1 MALKGLHPYGKLPCM
16 TTQPAEADRQFS
28 YEIGYLVDSTLSPES
43 AEKVAVTLK
52 SLIEKAGGSIT
63 QEGQPVLRQLA
74 YEIVK
79 GTVGKKHKHKAGY
92 FGWVQF
98 KADASEIPGLTAKLN
113 GQEEIIRFL
122 LIKKDRETVLMTPQE
137 LKEEQAEG
145 ERAAD
150 GTEPAEGANA
160 EGEEK
165 SDKPISK
172 EDIDQK
178 IDNLVIA

>member
-1 MALKGLHPYGKLPCM
+1 M

-43 AEKVAVTLK
+43 AEKAAATIK
-52 SLIEKAGGSIT
+52 SLIEKAGGTVT

-98 KADASEIPGLTAKLN
+98 TTESSEIPGLKTKLD
-113 GQEEIIRFL
+113 GQDEIIRFL

-137 LKEEQAEG
+137 LKEEQPEG
-145 ERAAD
+145 ERAPDAE
-150 GTEPAEGANA
+150 GTESPAA

-165 SDKPISK
+165 AEKPISK